1 MTELGQ
7 HEVVAEYGPTAKKP
21 WASKP
26 TIKSSPVDKKRATWT
41 SEMIAD
47 LMAIRFSETAKRKFN
62 ACKTTKQK
70 AAWWAFVTARFNI
83 RGGVNYDVKQVTNRF
98 AALKTENRSLCQAT
112 EETGN
117 VEESIDYPDH
127 WQILVEYFQEC
138 SGMNSSPIM
147 DSIQDNFDETLGDSD
162 DGTSSPPSTATNIRP
177 AAHSPMIPRA
187 VGAKKSLGDSLEAGL
202 SRMAD
207 ALVTMAN
214 SKTSPPL
221 APVVDLS
228 PLIDKIDIMLQLQAA
243 PQKEQAAL
251 NKVLFESLA
260 KLTSK

>member
-7 HEVVAEYGPTAKKP
+7 HEVAAEYGPTAKKP
-21 WASKP
+21 RTSKP

-70 AAWWAFVTARFNI
+70 AAWWAF
-83 RGGVNYDVKQVTNRF
+83 
-98 AALKTENRSLCQAT
+98 
-112 EETGN
+112 
-117 VEESIDYPDH
+117 
-127 WQILVEYFQEC
+127 EC

-162 DGTSSPPSTATNIRP
+162 DGTISPPSTAAKIRP

-187 VGAKKSLGDSLEAGL
+187 VGAKKSLGDSLEVGL

-228 PLIDKIDIMLQLQAA
+228 PLVDKIDIMLQLQAA
-243 PQKEQAAL
+243 AQKEQAAL

-260 KLTSK
+260 KLISK

>member
-7 HEVVAEYGPTAKKP
+7 HEVAAEYGPTAKKP
-21 WASKP
+21 RASKP
-26 TIKSSPVDKKRATWT
+26 TIKSSPVDNKRATWT

-47 LMAIRFSETAKRKFN
+47 LMAISFSKTAKRKFD
-62 ACKTTKQK
+62 ACKTTIKM
-70 AAWWAFVTARFNI
+70 
-83 RGGVNYDVKQVTNRF
+83 
-98 AALKTENRSLCQAT
+98 LHAT

-138 SGMNSSPIM
+138 SRMNSLPIM

-162 DGTSSPPSTATNIRP
+162 DGTSSPPSTAAKIRP
-177 AAHSPMIPRA
+177 DAHSPMIPRA

-214 SKTSPPL
+214 SRICL
-221 APVVDLS
+221 HL
-228 PLIDKIDIMLQLQAA
+228 
-243 PQKEQAAL
+243 
-251 NKVLFESLA
+251 
-260 KLTSK
+260 